1 MAFFNALPGAIAQGL
16 IWGIMAIGLY
26 ITYKVLDFADLTV
39 DGSICTGAVV
49 CAVLIAAG
57 VNAWAAVIVAFIAG
71 VLCGTVT
78 GLFHTVMGIPPI
90 LSGILTQLI
99 LWSVNL
105 KILGKANMP
114 INARNTYVILTQLN
128 VGMAILA
135 IVGFTAVSIGL
146 LYAFFG
152 TEKGAA
158 IRATG
163 SNENMARAQGI
174 NVKVN
179 KVIALAIANGFVA
192 LSGALLAQY
201 QGFADINMG
210 RGAIVIGLAAIIIG
224 EAIVS
229 RISSN
234 FIVKLLGCAL
244 GGAIYYVVYQ
254 AVIMMGI
261 DTDLLKM
268 LSALVVAVFLGVP
281 YWKRQFFTKS
291 GKVKA
296 DGDNDGSGGLK
307 KLCSKVSSLFKKN
320 AEADEVKE
328 AETANENKTE
338 TAAEKSEV
346 SEVEENA

>member
-1 MAFFNALPGAIAQGL
+1 MAFLNALPGAVSQGL
-16 IWGIMAIGLY
+16 IWGIMAIGLF

-49 CAVLIAAG
+49 CAVLITSG
-57 VNAWAAVIVAFIAG
+57 VNAWAAIIVAFIAG
-71 VLCGTVT
+71 ALCGIVT

-105 KILGKANMP
+105 KILGRANMP

-135 IVGFTAVSIGL
+135 VVGFVAVSIIL

-179 KVIALAIANGFVA
+179 KVIALAISNGFVA

-224 EAIVS
+224 EAVVS

-234 FIVKLLGCAL
+234 FIVKLLGCAF
-244 GGAIYYVVYQ
+244 GGVVYYVVYQ

-291 GKVKA
+291 GKPKTDG
-296 DGDNDGSGGLK
+296 DGDNSNGLK
-307 KLCSKVSSLFKKN
+307 KLCSKFTGLFKKKG
-320 AEADEVKE
+320 EEEVKDPE
-328 AETANENKTE
+328 PAEENQTDV
-338 TAAEKSEV
+338 EKSEG
-346 SEVEENA
+346 SEVEKNA